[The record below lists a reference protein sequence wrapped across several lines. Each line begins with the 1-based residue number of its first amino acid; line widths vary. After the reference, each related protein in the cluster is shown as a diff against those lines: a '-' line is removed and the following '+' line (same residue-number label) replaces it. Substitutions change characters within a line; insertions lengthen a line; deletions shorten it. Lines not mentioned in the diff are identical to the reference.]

1 MAAVFGDASVY
12 RVHLPNFRS
21 STGIWSKSW
30 CWAELC
36 WVGLG
41 RVVLGPGSLSVF
53 WLSFCFFLID
63 FLDHSYQV
71 RVVSSRFGD
80 ARMCWMSPAQCDL
93 LFVAWVLAMVWDFNL
108 CLCACPQKWREFRAH
123 GVSYG
128 HLPSIIRALDGSWRC
143 AWLAASLSRL
153 VYEDSTTKSGVAQT
167 CMFVSLVDASDT
179 RSATNSAPGEVFE
192 DGILLHFVFFTWMI
206 YL

>member
-93 LFVAWVLAMVWDFNL
+93 LFVAWVLVMVWDFNL

-153 VYEDSTTKSGVAQT
+153 VYEDSTTKVEWHRLACLYHWLMRVILVALRT
-167 CMFVSLVDASDT
+167 VVYIFVVAFFRFADFC
-179 RSATNSAPGEVFE
+179 VF
-192 DGILLHFVFFTWMI
+192 T
-206 YL
+206 